1 MAVDINQSFQDVKG
15 KISSLNKY
23 NQLRDSYNERLNSAS
38 NNFQKKSEQVQ
49 INIDSAKKAR
59 EIKQKFTSSF
69 DQLVEMLQTV
79 DEEDAARQGKRTT
92 NKLIEILKNT
102 LQELPSI
109 AEQILTEEIIN
120 SEGCSLDQTY
130 PSNQEIFIPI
140 SKIDI
145 FKQLQFDPDSQLGF
159 SIYEKRPY
167 TGQDMPSP
175 KSTNRFF
182 YQVIQG
188 NGLVFQYN
196 GASGQPLF
204 NISYE
209 TFNGVEQGNY
219 FKVILLDR
227 LNSPNL
233 ISSFLVDYYKSLKL
247 LDFNNAVTKIVDLI
261 LNTFSVNAGTGPV
274 TLNDEKRF
282 YIIIQR
288 ILGMCFDYTNEIDV
302 GGIAKYPEYDDTT
315 DTLFEFTDNE
325 LSLIENEIDLIRRG
339 VVEFVDCNNIILPV
353 TDTGYV
359 SDVISET
366 NEDGSNVDEV
376 LQNVFFN
383 LSNDIRWELQLPQIF
398 NASYNNDIIKN
409 FVNGAVSSILSP
421 KVIFPQFVVAQS
433 ILISSSQVGTNII
446 NDFTNEFPG
455 AMSFARNNKKFII
468 NTISRISAVFIES
481 LFNELRKD
489 LLKLAENIVLD
500 IIQKKL
506 SYNKKLFQSV
516 LNNLN
521 QIKLVAQGTKN
532 FISDYRQCKSLLN
545 YIFNLLSIGGI
556 RTLKTGQEDVPTPI
570 LLLARTLSGSNP
582 DRELINYIEQMQKLG
597 LPVGTGINGE
607 PDLSTISTYAVMNAI
622 FDERAANG
630 KVEGVA
636 YTETIAPTGQ
646 PTGVVRII
654 GKSI

>member
-1 MAVDINQSFQDVKG
+1 MAIDISQSFDDIKG

-23 NQLRDSYNERLNSAS
+23 NELRTNYEQKLNNAT
-38 NNFQKKSEQVQ
+38 NNFQKKAEQLQ
-49 INIDSAKKAR
+49 INIDVAGKAR

-69 DQLVEMLQTV
+69 DQLVEMLKTV
-79 DEEDAARQGKRTT
+79 DDKEAAATGKRTS
-92 NKLIEILKNT
+92 NKLIEILKKT
-102 LQELPSI
+102 LQQLPSI

-130 PSNQEIFIPI
+130 PSNQEIYIPI

-145 FKQLQFDPDSQLGF
+145 FKQLQFDPDGQLGG

-167 TGQDMPSP
+167 TGQDMPLP

-233 ISSFLVDYYKSLKL
+233 ISSFLVDYYKSLKM
-247 LDFNNAVTKIVDLI
+247 LDFNNAVTKIVDLV
-261 LNTFSVNAGTGPV
+261 LNTFSVNAGIGPV
-274 TLNDEKRF
+274 TLNDQKKF
-282 YIIIQR
+282 YILLQR
-288 ILGMCFDYTNEIDV
+288 ILGMCFDYAKEIDV

-315 DTLFEFTDNE
+315 DTLFEFTPNE
-325 LSLIENEIDLIRRG
+325 LSLIENDIDLIRRG

-359 SDVISET
+359 SEIITET

-376 LQNVFFN
+376 IQNVFFN
-383 LSNDIRWELQLPQIF
+383 LSNDIRWDLQLPQIF
-398 NASYNNDIIKN
+398 NASYNEDIVKN
-409 FVNGAVSSILSP
+409 FINGVASSILSP

-433 ILISSSQVGTNII
+433 ILISASQIGTNVI
-446 NDFTNEFPG
+446 NDVTNEFPG
-455 AMSFARNNKKFII
+455 LVSFATNNKKFII
-468 NTISRISAVFIES
+468 NVISRIGAVFVES

-500 IIQKKL
+500 IIQRKTKYNVLLVENVLKQVKL
-506 SYNKKLFQSV
+506 
-516 LNNLN
+516 
-521 QIKLVAQGTKN
+521 IAQGALN
-532 FISDYRQCKSLLN
+532 FIDDYRQCKSLLD
-545 YIFNLLSIGGI
+545 YLFNLLSIGGI
-556 RTLKTGQEDVPTPI
+556 AALKRLQTKEQIPTPI
-570 LLLARTLSGSNP
+570 LLLSKTLTGSNP

-607 PDLSTISTYAVMNAI
+607 PDLTTISMYALMNSI
-622 FDERAANG
+622 FNERAANG

-646 PTGVVRII
+646 PTGVIRVV